1 MDRSHRIESPGA
13 ASETASN
20 GRRMEKVMIL
30 VLVFI
35 GSILAAAGGL
45 YFIDIKFCK
54 DWFQA
59 MVMLVGG
66 LLMVAGGEIAVT
78 GSSTSF
84 FKAQQVRTSQCE
96 LEGEGA
102 HPNERR
108 DDSERVIFKHI
119 VGCMKSAGYLWTTSH
134 IHCRA
139 APVAS
144 NALCYLPSAAF
155 ARIVTSGQTAFD

>member
-1 MDRSHRIESPGA
+1 MDRSRRSKSLRAE
-13 ASETASN
+13 SETASN
-20 GRRMEKVMIL
+20 VWRMERTMIL
-30 VLVFI
+30 VLVFV

-78 GSSTSF
+78 GSSTSY
-84 FKAQQVRTSQCE
+84 FKAQQVRTSLCE

-102 HPNERR
+102 HPGDRR
-108 DDSERVIFKHI
+108 GDSERVIFKHI
-119 VGCMKSAGYLWTTSH
+119 VGCMKSAGYVWTTSH
-134 IHCRA
+134 IHCRE

-144 NALCYLPSAAF
+144 NPLCYLPSAAF
-155 ARIVTSGQTAFD
+155 ARMVTSGQTAFE

>member
-1 MDRSHRIESPGA
+1 
-13 ASETASN
+13 
-20 GRRMEKVMIL
+20 MIL
-30 VLVFI
+30 VLVFV

-84 FKAQQVRTSQCE
+84 LKAQQVRTSLCE

-102 HPNERR
+102 HPSERR
-108 DDSERVIFKHI
+108 GDSEKGHLQAYRRMYEVRRLCVDDQPHPLPRGSGRKQ
-119 VGCMKSAGYLWTTSH
+119 SALLSSERRLRAKWSTS
-134 IHCRA
+134 
-139 APVAS
+139 S
-144 NALCYLPSAAF
+144 
-155 ARIVTSGQTAFD
+155 QTAFE